1 MGGGA
6 LLALWP
12 AAALAKDPV
21 VYAYDSLG
29 RLTSATYPNGVTIT
43 YTYDAAG
50 NRTQVVAASTPP
62 PPPPP
67 PPGPLSATA
76 SGTSWTSN
84 AYGTSDP
91 IAVTI
96 TGGAPPYYLT
106 WQKVSGNPA
115 TYADNPN
122 GTPTGWYFTGQM
134 GFPYLKNSIWRCQVS
149 DAAST
154 TVHTA
159 NVSVSIDVS

>member
-21 VYAYDSLG
+21 VYAYDALG

-67 PPGPLSATA
+67 PPGPLSASVSA
-76 SGTSWTSN
+76 TSW
-84 AYGTSDP
+84 SDGP
-91 IAVTI
+91 SGQSPFISVTV
-96 TGGAPPYYLT
+96 TGGTPPYYLT
-106 WQKVSGNPA
+106 WQRVSGNQA
-115 TYADNPN
+115 TYPTAPN

-154 TVHTA
+154 TVYTA

>member
-1 MGGGA
+1 MAGGT

-12 AAALAKDPV
+12 RTVLAKDPV
-21 VYAYDSLG
+21 VYTYDALG
-29 RLTSATYPNGVTIT
+29 RLTSASFPNGVTIT
-43 YTYDAAG
+43 YTYDPAG

-67 PPGPLSATA
+67 PGPLSATA
-76 SGTSWTSN
+76 SATTWNDGPTGTS
-84 AYGTSDP
+84 AP

-96 TGGAPPYYLT
+96 TGGTPPYYLT
-106 WQKVSGNPA
+106 WQKISGNPA
-115 TYADNPN
+115 TYPTNPT
-122 GTPTGWYFTGQM
+122 GTPTEWVFTGSP
-134 GFPYLKNSIWRCQVS
+134 GFPYLKSSVWRCQVS

-154 TVHTA
+154 TVYTA